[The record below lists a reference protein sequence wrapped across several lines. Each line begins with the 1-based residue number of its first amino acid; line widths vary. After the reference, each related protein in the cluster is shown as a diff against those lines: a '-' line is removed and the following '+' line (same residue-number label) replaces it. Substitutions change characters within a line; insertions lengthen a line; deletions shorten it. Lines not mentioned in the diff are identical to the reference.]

1 MAKRAATIVDVA
13 RAVGVSPSTVS
24 HAISGKREIS
34 TPVKERIFEK
44 IRELDYRPSFF
55 AQALKRSSTGLIGVV
70 ANECRNP
77 GAAVFI
83 DGLAAELEK
92 YSYRPVVGLTG
103 LNHRKGEEM
112 LSRFSTGLVDGVINL
127 LPQIRPEEA
136 QQLCGSVPVVT
147 NIREQPVPVWLD
159 YDKLTRDILSFLWDR
174 GHRRIGYI
182 TSPVRMY
189 DRADT
194 TVGVMKT
201 FFGERGAEF
210 GPGWVFEG
218 EDSIES
224 GISGAE
230 RIMKDGGVTAI
241 FTGNDQMAFGVY
253 RWAYRNGVKIPDE
266 LSVVGF
272 DDVPQAA
279 TIIPPLT
286 TVRFPVEEIVRHTV
300 ELLVTKLNRRPL
312 TPGRMTPEMPL
323 VIRDS
328 VADRTQETHN
338 RQYVKLHGIPVEP
351 SNRLSAM
358 HCIAA

>member
-103 LNHRKGEEM
+103 LNHRKGEE
-112 LSRFSTGLVDGVINL
+112 
-127 LPQIRPEEA
+127 
-136 QQLCGSVPVVT
+136 
-147 NIREQPVPVWLD
+147 
-159 YDKLTRDILSFLWDR
+159 
-174 GHRRIGYI
+174 
-182 TSPVRMY
+182 
-189 DRADT
+189 
-194 TVGVMKT
+194 
-201 FFGERGAEF
+201 
-210 GPGWVFEG
+210 
-218 EDSIES
+218 
-224 GISGAE
+224 
-230 RIMKDGGVTAI
+230 
-241 FTGNDQMAFGVY
+241 
-253 RWAYRNGVKIPDE
+253 
-266 LSVVGF
+266 
-272 DDVPQAA
+272 
-279 TIIPPLT
+279 
-286 TVRFPVEEIVRHTV
+286 IVRHTV

>member
-112 LSRFSTGLVDGVINL
+112 LRRFSTGLVDGVINL

-174 GHRRIGYI
+174 GHRGSAISLLRSGC
-182 TSPVRMY
+182 
-189 DRADT
+189 T
-194 TVGVMKT
+194 TGRT
-201 FFGERGAEF
+201 
-210 GPGWVFEG
+210 
-218 EDSIES
+218 
-224 GISGAE
+224 
-230 RIMKDGGVTAI
+230 
-241 FTGNDQMAFGVY
+241 
-253 RWAYRNGVKIPDE
+253 
-266 LSVVGF
+266 
-272 DDVPQAA
+272 
-279 TIIPPLT
+279 
-286 TVRFPVEEIVRHTV
+286 
-300 ELLVTKLNRRPL
+300 RR
-312 TPGRMTPEMPL
+312 
-323 VIRDS
+323 
-328 VADRTQETHN
+328 
-338 RQYVKLHGIPVEP
+338 
-351 SNRLSAM
+351 SAS
-358 HCIAA
+358 